1 MPLTTGTRL
10 GPYEVLALLGA
21 GGMGEVYRARDRRL
35 ERTVA
40 VKVLSPRLADSEE
53 TRRRFEREARTIS
66 KLAHPHICAIYDVG
80 REGDL
85 DYLVMEHLEGE
96 TLSARLARGPMPLD
110 ALVRHAAEIADALD
124 CAHRAGIVHRDL
136 KPGNVMLTAS
146 GAKLLD
152 FGLARVLEPASE
164 DAMRMAMTAS
174 GPPTE
179 EGTVLGTLAYMA
191 PEQIEGKP
199 ADTRADVFAFGS
211 VLYEMATGRPA
222 FTADSRAG
230 LIVSVL
236 AGNPSPISG
245 LAPSTPPAL
254 ERMVRVCLARDRE
267 SRWQSMH
274 DVALQLRAI
283 GDAGGTPEAPLL
295 AAAARPAGR
304 TWIPW
309 ITAAGLA
316 VALAAALLFRPK
328 NPAPQQHAIRLAV
341 PPPAGTRFV
350 QSLEARSLAFSPD
363 GKELAF
369 IAGEPGKRRI
379 WVRPLSSFDAR
390 PLPGTERAS
399 SLFWSPDGASIAFF
413 VRGKL
418 QRLDLAGGVPVPLCE
433 MPAGIG
439 YAGTWGADG
448 QILFASVQGD
458 AIYRLNQSG
467 GKPEPFIKADPAHGI
482 TRVTWPWFLPDGRG
496 FLYHARHPASSGSLM
511 VSTPGAAAKDVMPVV
526 SDVQYVDPGFLVFV
540 RDGTLL
546 AQRFD
551 PARMAVSGQP
561 FAIADSALYFFSTGG
576 AAFATSRT
584 GAVVYQD
591 ARDTARLAW
600 FDRSGRNVQ
609 NVGDPAGY
617 LTLSISR
624 DGQRVLFDRIEP
636 KRGTLDLWMLDRA
649 RGTETRLTSGSDTSC
664 CVVWSADGKS
674 LFYSSVQGSNPR
686 IYRRELA
693 SGREEP
699 MLPIAGFE
707 SSQDVT
713 ADGRLLL
720 FAERNRGAFNLRTL
734 ALSGGAGGA
743 VTRLTDSPFN
753 QPSARFSPT
762 GRHVLFLSDESGS
775 MEAYVA
781 PIDAMGEKTRI
792 SSGGALSIRWSRD
805 SGEIFYLAAD
815 RRLFAV
821 PVRMEPSLTIG
832 TPAALFTLPER
843 AMWDEFEVT
852 PDGKNFLAIVPE
864 QAGGEQPLRVV
875 LDFPAGAPR

>member
-1 MPLTTGTRL
+1 
-10 GPYEVLALLGA
+10 
-21 GGMGEVYRARDRRL
+21 
-35 ERTVA
+35 
-40 VKVLSPRLADSEE
+40 
-53 TRRRFEREARTIS
+53 
-66 KLAHPHICAIYDVG
+66 
-80 REGDL
+80 
-85 DYLVMEHLEGE
+85 MEHLEGE

-199 ADTRADVFAFGS
+199 ADTRADVFAFGA

-283 GDAGGTPEAPLL
+283 GDAVRDPRGPSARGRRTAGGPDLDTLDHGGRSRGRARRRSPFPAEESRPT
-295 AAAARPAGR
+295 AARDPPRGPAARGHPVR
-304 TWIPW
+304 PV
-309 ITAAGLA
+309 ARGEVARLLPRRKGARVHRRRAG
-316 VALAAALLFRPK
+316 K
-328 NPAPQQHAIRLAV
+328 AP
-341 PPPAGTRFV
+341 
-350 QSLEARSLAFSPD
+350 E
-363 GKELAF
+363 
-369 IAGEPGKRRI
+369 I

-576 AAFATSRT
+576 AAFATS
-584 GAVVYQD
+584 
-591 ARDTARLAW
+591 
-600 FDRSGRNVQ
+600 
-609 NVGDPAGY
+609 
-617 LTLSISR
+617 
-624 DGQRVLFDRIEP
+624 
-636 KRGTLDLWMLDRA
+636 
-649 RGTETRLTSGSDTSC
+649 
-664 CVVWSADGKS
+664 
-674 LFYSSVQGSNPR
+674 
-686 IYRRELA
+686 
-693 SGREEP
+693 
-699 MLPIAGFE
+699 
-707 SSQDVT
+707 
-713 ADGRLLL
+713 ADGR
-720 FAERNRGAFNLRTL
+720 RR
-734 ALSGGAGGA
+734 LSG
-743 VTRLTDSPFN
+743 
-753 QPSARFSPT
+753 
-762 GRHVLFLSDESGS
+762 
-775 MEAYVA
+775 
-781 PIDAMGEKTRI
+781 
-792 SSGGALSIRWSRD
+792 
-805 SGEIFYLAAD
+805 
-815 RRLFAV
+815 
-821 PVRMEPSLTIG
+821 
-832 TPAALFTLPER
+832 R
-843 AMWDEFEVT
+843 A
-852 PDGKNFLAIVPE
+852 
-864 QAGGEQPLRVV
+864 
-875 LDFPAGAPR
+875 